1 MISVVI
7 PHRGPVATLERTL
20 RALGE
25 QTIPAEE
32 YEVLVA
38 ADGPSP
44 GAREATARVGETGLS
59 VRYLE
64 QQQRGPAAARNMG
77 VAHARGEVTLLLGDD
92 VRPAPDLLKRHASW
106 GGSHGV
112 LGHVRWDESV
122 RMTLLR
128 RTLAPRGPL
137 FKHALLDHGG
147 NVPFNFLY
155 TANLSLP
162 TTWLREEPFDEAFP
176 DAAFEDVEL
185 GWRLSLRDWP
195 VLYDSTAVGYHMH
208 PYDCRMFLDKI
219 GSFRTGLDI
228 LLAKWPACF
237 GNPAALSRGWDR
249 LELLLKLWA
258 PFERLGQKLTGK
270 P

>member
-7 PHRGPVATLERTL
+7 PHRGSVATLERTL
-20 RALGE
+20 RALAE
-25 QTIPAEE
+25 QTMAADG

-44 GAREATARVGETGLS
+44 DSRAAVARMADTRPS
-59 VRYLE
+59 FRYLE
-64 QQQRGPAAARNMG
+64 QQPRGPAAARNLG
-77 VAHARGEVTLLLGDD
+77 VTHATGDVVLLLGDD
-92 VRPAPDLLKRHASW
+92 VRPAPDLLERHAGW

-112 LGHVRWDESV
+112 LGNVRWDDSI

-128 RTLAPRGPL
+128 RKLAPRGPL
-137 FKHALLDHGG
+137 FKHALLQHGRE
-147 NVPFNFLY
+147 VPFRFMY

-162 TTWLREEPFDEAFP
+162 TAWLREEPFDEAFP
-176 DAAFEDVEL
+176 NAAFEDVEL

-195 VLYDSTAVGYHMH
+195 VIYDSNAVGYHVH
-208 PYDCRMFLDKI
+208 PYDCRMFLEKVR
-219 GSFRTGLDI
+219 SFRTGLDI
-228 LLAKWPACF
+228 LLAKWPACL
-237 GNPAALSRGWDR
+237 GDPASLHRGWNR

-258 PFERLGQKLTGK
+258 PFERLGQKFARR

>member
-7 PHRGPVATLERTL
+7 PHRGSAETLERTL
-20 RALGE
+20 RALAE
-25 QTIPAEE
+25 QTIPADG

-44 GAREATARVGETGLS
+44 GACEAVARVGETGPS
-59 VRYLE
+59 FRYLE
-64 QQQRGPAAARNMG
+64 QPQRGPAAARNLG
-77 VAHARGEVTLLLGDD
+77 VTHATGDTVLFLGDD
-92 VRPAPDLLKRHASW
+92 VRPAPDLLEKHAAW
-106 GGSHGV
+106 GGSRGV
-112 LGHVRWDESV
+112 LGNVRWDDSI

-128 RTLAPRGPL
+128 RRLAPRGPL
-137 FKHALLDHGG
+137 FKHAVLRQGG
-147 NVPFNFLY
+147 DVPFNYLY

-185 GWRLSLRDWP
+185 GWRLFLRDWP
-195 VLYDSTAVGYHMH
+195 VVYDSTAVGYHMH
-208 PYDCRMFLDKI
+208 PYDCRMFLDKVR
-219 GSFRTGLDI
+219 SFRTGLDI
-228 LLAKWPACF
+228 LLAKWPVCF
-237 GNPAALSRGWDR
+237 GNPAALCKGWDR

-258 PFERLGQKLTGK
+258 PFERLGQKLTGQ